1 MEQNKLDFRDSMNR
15 LEDIVTKLERNEI
28 ALEEAMKLF
37 EEGLLLVNRCDQQ
50 LTQFE
55 NKVQALL
62 TTYQKEQQ
70 NEE

>member
-15 LEDIVTKLERNEI
+15 LEDIVAKLERNEI

-70 NEE
+70 NED